1 MRGKRARNSLGNQ
14 AANPADFRFH
24 CNEAP
29 AVSPFALLPPPGVRF
44 PAPFAGWPGPRAA
57 WIKRRA
63 ASLGPPTHG
72 PGWRAR
78 WPSPDVQALSVSFE
92 WPPLRGPQLQP
103 PVVCLGSGILQTTP
117 TERRA
122 AGGDRPRSG
131 GSVKLRR
138 IARRTALPACFAPAS
153 RAHCAEMREWIRAWT
168 EAVETFV
175 LEVIFEQRRGTWA
188 AMVRAALF
196 AFSKIFQV
204 AVKVRR
210 FLYNRRL
217 LRDSTLG
224 VQVIA
229 IGNLTVGG
237 TGKTPVV
244 EKFARELQNQGRTVA
259 ILSRG
264 YRSKPPPLTRRMWN
278 KLLLRDDTTPPR
290 VVSDGKSL
298 LLDSETAGDEPYM
311 LASNLKDVVVLVDK
325 DRVKS
330 GRYAI
335 EKFGC
340 DTLLLDDGFQYWKL
354 AGRRRDIVLIDFQQP
369 FGNEHLLPRGTLR
382 EPPSHLSR
390 ASTIFITKSDGAT
403 AELRARIGKYNPSA
417 SIIECVHHPL
427 YFEDVFT
434 GEQCGLDLIKGRK
447 VASLSGI
454 AQPESFEKSLVKQG
468 AELVYSKRFA
478 DHHRFTQQEVLN
490 AVNRSKKR
498 QATAII
504 TTQKDAVR
512 FPKIDR
518 RDLPIYFMRV
528 EIKILSGAK
537 DFNDCVR
544 QICFR

>member
-1 MRGKRARNSLGNQ
+1 MRETLRTWTESLETFILEVILEKRPGKRA
-14 AANPADFRFH
+14 
-24 CNEAP
+24 
-29 AVSPFALLPPPGVRF
+29 ALIRSFLN
-44 PAPFAGWPGPRAA
+44 
-57 WIKRRA
+57 
-63 ASLGPPTHG
+63 
-72 PGWRAR
+72 
-78 WPSPDVQALSVSFE
+78 ALSKVFK
-92 WPPLRGPQLQP
+92 
-103 PVVCLGSGILQTTP
+103 VAI
-117 TERRA
+117 
-122 AGGDRPRSG
+122 
-131 GSVKLRR
+131 
-138 IARRTALPACFAPAS
+138 
-153 RAHCAEMREWIRAWT
+153 
-168 EAVETFV
+168 
-175 LEVIFEQRRGTWA
+175 
-188 AMVRAALF
+188 
-196 AFSKIFQV
+196 KI
-204 AVKVRR
+204 RR
-210 FLYNRRL
+210 FLYNVRI

-244 EKFARELQNQGRTVA
+244 EKFARELQDQGRKVA

-264 YRSKPPPLTRRMWN
+264 YRSKPPPLSHRFLNFILFRT
-278 KLLLRDDTTPPR
+278 DSEPPR

-354 AGRRRDIVLIDFQQP
+354 RGRRRDIVLIDCQQP
-369 FGNEHLLPRGTLR
+369 WGNEYLLPRGTLR
-382 EPPSHLSR
+382 EPPSHLAR
-390 ASTIFITKSDGAT
+390 ASTIFITKSDGNT
-403 AELRARIGKYNPSA
+403 RELRQVISRLNGTAG
-417 SIIECVHHPL
+417 IIECIHHPL

-434 GEQCGLDLIKGRK
+434 GERRGLELISGTK

-454 AQPESFEKSLVKQG
+454 AQPESFEQSLVKVG

-490 AVNRSKKR
+490 AINRGKKR
-498 QATAII
+498 QAEMII

-518 RDLPIYFMRV
+518 RDLPIFFMRV
-528 EIKILSGAK
+528 EIKILHGAN
-537 DFNDCVR
+537 DFQDCVR